1 MAISTKLVYKVG
13 TTGGTKTYTFNRA
26 DPSATTNNIRAL
38 AAGLTTHGTFFQPQ
52 VLTVNSAKLVTT
64 TETNISLT

>member
-1 MAISTKLVYKVG
+1 MAVNTKLVYKVG
-13 TTGGTKTYTFNRA
+13 TTGGTKTYTFNRVK
-26 DPSATTNNIRAL
+26 SGATTNDIRAL

-64 TETNISLT
+64 TETSISLT